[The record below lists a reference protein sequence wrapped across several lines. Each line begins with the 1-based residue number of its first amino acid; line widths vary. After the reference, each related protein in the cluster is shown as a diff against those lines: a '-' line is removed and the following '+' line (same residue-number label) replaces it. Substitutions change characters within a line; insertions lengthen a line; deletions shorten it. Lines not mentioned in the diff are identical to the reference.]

1 MDLRNILL
9 DYYNNKRSLD
19 EVIKSISLFS
29 VEYIENDIAQIDIN
43 RDFRK
48 SIPEIILASHKKTS
62 ELVIIIN
69 RILEKKGYVLVS
81 KIKPMIV
88 GKLINYYSKK
98 GFVVDR
104 SHNGTSLLVYN
115 AITSLPVNRGG
126 KVGIICAGTSDVGI
140 AEEAR
145 LATLAMGCTSY
156 LAYDVGI
163 AGIHRLLNSLK
174 QMMSSDIDVI
184 VVVAGMEGALP
195 AVVTSLVSVP
205 VIGVPCAV
213 GYGYGS
219 NGKGALASMLQTC
232 SFGLSVVNID
242 NGLGGGIFASLIAN
256 KGR

>member
-9 DYYNNKRSLD
+9 DYYNNKRTLD
-19 EVIKSISLFS
+19 DVIKSISLFS

-48 SIPEIILASHKKTS
+48 SIPEIVLATRKKTS
-62 ELVIIIN
+62 ELVLIAN
-69 RILEKKGYVLVS
+69 RVLEKKGYVLVS
-81 KIKPMIV
+81 KIKPLIV
-88 GKLINYYSKK
+88 SKLIRYYSKK
-98 GFVVDR
+98 GFIVDR
-104 SHNGTSLLVYN
+104 SRNGTSILVYDT
-115 AITSLPVNRGG
+115 ISSLPVNRGG

-145 LATLAMGCTSY
+145 LATLVMGCTPH

-163 AGIHRLLNSLK
+163 AGIQRLLGSLK
-174 QMMSSDIDVI
+174 QMVSGDIDVI

-195 AVVTSLVSVP
+195 AVVTSLVTVP
-205 VIGVPCAV
+205 VIGVPCSV
-213 GYGYGS
+213 GYGYGN

-242 NGLGGGIFASLIAN
+242 NGIGGGIFASLIAN